1 MQVSDFSALRYD
13 SKCVRPQEAV
23 RELDQS
29 EQLSTKEVT
38 LGRWESTRAR
48 LLLRGWG
55 VCGVGGTFQG
65 VFQVYKEH
73 GPEAKQ
79 SSDSPETSAQKNPP
93 SKADICCHTKKVPTP
108 SKPCWGQSMWACGM
122 CYAQRHR

>member
-1 MQVSDFSALRYD
+1 MCQT
-13 SKCVRPQEAV
+13 QEAV

-79 SSDSPETSAQKNPP
+79 SSDPPETSAQKNPP
-93 SKADICCHTKKVPTP
+93 AKQIYVATQKRYPHPQNHAGDR
-108 SKPCWGQSMWACGM
+108 ACGHVVCAM
-122 CYAQRHR
+122 PRDTGEHSYAGYRHL